1 MAWNKRPHTFPKRQL
16 EAYLMNQRPA
26 VLDISRR
33 ELCANL
39 GSSPRGP
46 LSHCSP
52 LLEKLNWGSAE
63 TARERGGW
71 GGGAME
77 VMAPERKEQWLCL
90 LPGEMESLQI
100 KLSRKMKVITNS
112 SAFEFY
118 YQLPLVVWPQRL
130 FRKLSPR
137 EVMDSIQ
144 GYVLG

>member
-1 MAWNKRPHTFPKRQL
+1 
-16 EAYLMNQRPA
+16 MNQRPA

-33 ELCANL
+33 ELSANL
-39 GSSPRGP
+39 GISPRSP
-46 LSHCSP
+46 PSHHSP
-52 LLEKLNWGSAE
+52 LLEKLNWGRAE

-90 LPGEMESLQI
+90 FPGELKSLQI

-118 YQLPLVVWPQRL
+118 YQLPLVVWPRRL